1 MTAEQGSSVPG
12 TVVGFV
18 GLGNMGIPMTKR
30 LVAAG
35 YHVRGFD
42 TSEAALRAFAAL
54 QPSSAALQPS
64 SAALQP
70 GSKAQK
76 ASIEGS
82 ESANEPEKAGNEPG
96 EAEKAGEAG
105 RVTPVGELGSVG
117 DGADAVILMLPDSD
131 IVERVVLGRL
141 ASEAQPATGT
151 TGGGPLAS
159 PVPGAMGGGPVPG
172 PAPED
177 MGGGLLGSLAPGTTI
192 IDMSSSDP
200 ARTRVLAEIVA
211 SAGMTLIDA
220 PVSGGVSG
228 ARAGTLMIMVGCP
241 AEAFDRFKPMLGAIG
256 KRVVHAGDIGAGH
269 AVKAL
274 NNLMSAAHL
283 LASSEALIAGRRFG
297 LDPAVM
303 LEIINGASGRSGST
317 ENKWPNYIL
326 TEKYDAGFPMRLMV
340 KDLKLALSIE
350 HATGVPSAASETVVA
365 TWEAALANLPPDSD
379 HTAIARWLANHA
391 EEQ

>member
-1 MTAEQGSSVPG
+1 MTTEQSSSAPG
-12 TVVGFV
+12 RVVGFV
-18 GLGNMGIPMTKR
+18 GLGNMGIPMTEH

-42 TSEAALRAFAAL
+42 TSEAALRTFAAL
-54 QPSSAALQPS
+54 QSGSAR
-64 SAALQP
+64 QP

-76 ASIEGS
+76 ASIEAS
-82 ESANEPEKAGNEPG
+82 ESANEP
-96 EAEKAGEAG
+96 GEAG
-105 RVTPVGELGSVG
+105 KAREAGKAGGVTAVGELGSVG

-141 ASEAQPATGT
+141 ASEAQPAAGT
-151 TGGGPLAS
+151 TGSAPLAS
-159 PVPGAMGGGPVPG
+159 PTRGAV
-172 PAPED
+172 
-177 MGGGLLGSLAPGTTI
+177 GGGLLGSLAPGTAI

-228 ARAGTLMIMVGCP
+228 ARAGTLMIMVGGP
-241 AEAFDRFKPMLGAIG
+241 TEAFDRFKPMLGAIG

-303 LEIINGASGRSGST
+303 LEIINGSSGRSGST
-317 ENKWPNYIL
+317 ENKWPNYVL
-326 TEKYDAGFPMRLMV
+326 TEKYDAGFSMRLMV

-350 HATGVPSAASETVVA
+350 QATGVPSAAGEAVVA
-365 TWEAALANLPPDSD
+365 TWEAALADLPPDSD
-379 HTAIARWLANHA
+379 HTAIARWLANRA
-391 EEQ
+391 GE